1 MERLGTGI
9 GWRPEIADAVERM
22 PGIDWVEAVAENVC
36 PGHLPDSL
44 RRLRERGVTVVPHGV
59 SLGLGGAE
67 RPDEGRLAALAE
79 RVTALGSPLVTEH
92 IAFVRAGGALTAS
105 PRLEAGH
112 LLPVPRTR
120 DALDVLCENV
130 RIAQDALPV
139 PLAVEN
145 IAALI
150 SWPAEEMTEGQFLYE
165 LADRTGVGLLID
177 VANLHT
183 NHVNRGEDPAKALA
197 ELPLEAI
204 AYVHVAGGFERDGV
218 WHDSHA
224 HPVPRPVLDILT
236 DLASR
241 VRPPGVLLE
250 RDENFP
256 EAAELHSELA
266 SIRRAVE
273 TGAVERVKAEL
284 REAGRTAARPATR
297 PSAPGSKVPRVGAG
311 VVRAGTEESRAAAEA
326 PQAGAGVPDTAAE
339 TLAAGVVTPRAG
351 AEEPRGGVAAPRP
364 RAAIPDTAA
373 ETPEAGV
380 VTPRAA
386 AEAPRPSAGV
396 PPTVAETPEA
406 ETGRPRYGAE
416 ASRTEAG
423 VARAAADTP
432 EVGTETPE
440 AGAEMPEAGTAVLR
454 PGDETG
460 AVEAT
465 RGAFG
470 LPHPRETEA
479 AGQRPGGPGAARPRL
494 GDVVAEARQRPE
506 ARDEETLPRP
516 EAGDPVAE
524 TQPRPEAG
532 DPVAEARQQPEAV
545 DEEARD
551 EEARDEEA
559 RDEGARDEGA
569 RDEKAR
575 PRSEVGV
582 GEARQRVGLAQAALL
597 SALVAGTPVPE
608 GFDRARIGVQARAL
622 AAKRADVVA
631 KVAPELPVILGRE
644 YRVAFLGYAQTNP
657 MTGGYRR
664 DALTFAEHL
673 LAAGRPGET
682 QARRELREWWLER
695 SGPAPRSARPVR
707 RLARATR
714 RALLRR

>member
-59 SLGLGGAE
+59 SLGLGGAD
-67 RPDEGRLAALAE
+67 RPDAGRLTALAE
-79 RVTALGSPLVTEH
+79 RAEALGSPLVTEH
-92 IAFVRAGGALTAS
+92 IAFVRAGGPLTAS
-105 PRLEAGH
+105 PHLEAGH

-150 SWPAEEMTEGQFLYE
+150 GWPGEEMTEGQFLYE
-165 LADRTGVGLLID
+165 LADRTGVRLLID

-241 VRPPGVLLE
+241 VSPPGVLLE

-256 EAAELHSELA
+256 APAELEHEL
-266 SIRRAVE
+266 STIRRALE
-273 TGAVERVKAEL
+273 AGAVERVKAEL
-284 REAGRTAARPATR
+284 RAA
-297 PSAPGSKVPRVGAG
+297 
-311 VVRAGTEESRAAAEA
+311 AGTGPGRRGDELFAA
-326 PQAGAGVPDTAAE
+326 AGAGRRE
-339 TLAAGVVTPRAG
+339 AAGGVDGTRQAGTRGVTG
-351 AEEPRGGVAAPRP
+351 
-364 RAAIPDTAA
+364 
-373 ETPEAGV
+373 
-380 VTPRAA
+380 
-386 AEAPRPSAGV
+386 
-396 PPTVAETPEA
+396 
-406 ETGRPRYGAE
+406 ETG
-416 ASRTEAG
+416 
-423 VARAAADTP
+423 
-432 EVGTETPE
+432 
-440 AGAEMPEAGTAVLR
+440 AVR
-454 PGDETG
+454 RGDETG
-460 AVEAT
+460 AAEAT

-470 LPHPRETEA
+470 RPHQ
-479 AGQRPGGPGAARPRL
+479 AGADG
-494 GDVVAEARQRPE
+494 ARQRL
-506 ARDEETLPRP
+506 A
-516 EAGDPVAE
+516 
-524 TQPRPEAG
+524 
-532 DPVAEARQQPEAV
+532 
-545 DEEARD
+545 
-551 EEARDEEA
+551 
-559 RDEGARDEGA
+559 
-569 RDEKAR
+569 
-575 PRSEVGV
+575 
-582 GEARQRVGLAQAALL
+582 LAQAALL

-631 KVAPELPVILGRE
+631 KVAPELPVILGAG
-644 YRVAFLGYAQTNP
+644 YRTAFLGYAQTHP
-657 MTGGYRR
+657 MTSGYRR

-673 LAAGRPGET
+673 LSTGRPGDT
-682 QARRELREWWLER
+682 GARRELREWWLDR
-695 SGPAPRSARPVR
+695 SGPAPRSRRPAH

-714 RALLRR
+714 RVLSRR